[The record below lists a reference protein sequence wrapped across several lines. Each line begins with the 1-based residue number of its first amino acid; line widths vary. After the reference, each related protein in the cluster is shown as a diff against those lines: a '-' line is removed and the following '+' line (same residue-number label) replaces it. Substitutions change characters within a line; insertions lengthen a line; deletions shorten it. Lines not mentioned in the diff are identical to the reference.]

1 MMNDFYTHDYY
12 RVHGVLFM
20 VDFEYGYGVEMYV
33 FSLVRLS
40 NNMVLYCVK
49 QVKLEAI
56 FQYQEDSK
64 V

>member
-20 VDFEYGYGVEMYV
+20 VDFEYGSGVEMYV

-40 NNMVLYCVK
+40 NNMVHYC
-49 QVKLEAI
+49 VKLEAI
-56 FQYQEDSK
+56 LQYQEDPK